1 MREEDPQ
8 PITGIAA
15 SSYSSQNLIAH
26 ACARILA
33 ESVVS
38 ELGIRIVAPK
48 VYGLDESNAVV
59 YGNYYL
65 TEPEYRHIPQIYPLI
80 FRTND
85 GGQTWLQ
92 ALDPV
97 TIRSS
102 DLVELRF
109 VDEEHGWILW
119 AHDIEGPA
127 FGMLYTSFRG
137 YTWNESTFHGI
148 SGLSSMRA
156 WSFPSLWKGEC
167 VVDAQAPIP
176 FDGDMSREIDFWK
189 MSTDD
194 GGRNWYV
201 TQTIA
206 NDDPSRKIASALPE
220 CEWMEK
226 SPRWSV
232 EEKSGSFGIR
242 RLNEDDEWE
251 IVLLLP
257 RVAYRTAFEVE

>member
-1 MREEDPQ
+1 MDDPALSPDTTAQ
-8 PITGIAA
+8 
-15 SSYSSQNLIAH
+15 SYSPQQVIAH
-26 ACARILA
+26 ACARILG
-33 ESVVS
+33 VS
-38 ELGIRIVAPK
+38 AAPK
-48 VYGLDESNAVV
+48 AEIWIVDPKIFGLDEKTAIV

-80 FRTND
+80 LRTGD
-85 GGQTWLQ
+85 GGRTWLQ
-92 ALDPV
+92 VLDPV
-97 TIRSS
+97 SIGASN
-102 DLVELRF
+102 LVELRF
-109 VDEEHGWILW
+109 VDEEHGWISW

-148 SGLSSMRA
+148 TSLSSMRA

-167 VVDAQAPIP
+167 IVDAQTPIP

-206 NDDPSRKIASALPE
+206 NDDPSRKTASALPE

-232 EEKSGSFGIR
+232 EEKSDSCGIR
-242 RLNEDDEWE
+242 RLNDNAEWE
-251 IVLLLP
+251 IVLMLP